1 MHYIVCPE
9 KCVCRELLK
18 LVGLVGDFYTCKLN
32 SFYIFRITYLKLHQM
47 YFCVFRIALNNYFP
61 IKF

>member
-1 MHYIVCPE
+1 MHYIICPE
-9 KCVCRELLK
+9 KCVWGIIK
-18 LVGLVGDFYTCKLN
+18 VGGLVDDFYICKLN
-32 SFYIFRITYLKLHQM
+32 SVYIFRITYLKLHQM